1 MRGGERKMKKIL
13 FVLMALCFVTTLA
26 LTEEAV
32 KPVDNSIDNSIAVPV
47 ATTAVVAG
55 DETVVTTD
63 TVLTAEPVKEAVA
76 EVK

>member
-13 FVLMALCFVTTLA
+13 FVMMALCFVSTLA
-26 LTEEAV
+26 LAEEAV
-32 KPVDNSIDNSIAVPV
+32 KPVDNSVVAPV

-63 TVLTAEPVKEAVA
+63 AVLTAEPVKEAVA

>member
-13 FVLMALCFVTTLA
+13 FVMMALCFVSTLA
-26 LTEEAV
+26 LAEEAV
-32 KPVDNSIDNSIAVPV
+32 KPVDNSVVAPV

-55 DETVVTTD
+55 DEKVITTD
-63 TVLTAEPVKEAVA
+63 TILTAEPVKEAVA